1 MAPDDQLA
9 DIARTIQLAVAPV
22 FLLTALG
29 TILSVLTTRLSRVV
43 DRSRVLSARLD
54 ASGGGSAAPA
64 TDGPRSSLPPLT
76 ELEIL
81 ARRRVLVNW
90 AITCATI
97 ASLLVCLVVLLAFL
111 GFMLHQN
118 FSRVIASLFIGA
130 MAMFISALLF
140 FLREIVLTSATR
152 PR

>member
-1 MAPDDQLA
+1 MGADDQLA

-29 TILSVLTTRLSRVV
+29 TIISVLTTRLSRVV
-43 DRSRVLSARLD
+43 DRSRVLSARVD
-54 ASGGGSAAPA
+54 ATDTAASGR
-64 TDGPRSSLPPLT
+64 PRTSLPPVL

-81 ARRRVLVNW
+81 ARRRVLVNR

-97 ASLLVCLVVLLAFL
+97 AALLVCLVVLLAFL

-152 PR
+152 PK

>member
-1 MAPDDQLA
+1 MGSDDQLA

-29 TILSVLTTRLSRVV
+29 TIISVLTTRLSRVV
-43 DRSRVLSARLD
+43 DRSRVLSARID
-54 ASGGGSAAPA
+54 A
-64 TDGPRSSLPPLT
+64 TDTASSDRPRTSLVPVV

-81 ARRRVLVNW
+81 ARRRVLVNR
-90 AITCATI
+90 AIFCATI
-97 ASLLVCLVVLLAFL
+97 AALLVCLVVLLAFL

-152 PR
+152 PK

>member
-1 MAPDDQLA
+1 MHPDDQLA

-29 TILSVLTTRLSRVV
+29 TIIGVLTTRLSRVV
-43 DRSRVLSARLD
+43 DRSRVLSARID
-54 ASGGGSAAPA
+54 AGGSALGG
-64 TDGPRSSLPPLT
+64 DGPRASLAPVV

-81 ARRRVLVNW
+81 ARRRVLVNR

-97 ASLLVCLVVLLAFL
+97 AALLVCLVVLLAFL

-130 MAMFISALLF
+130 MAMFISSLLF

>member
-1 MAPDDQLA
+1 MNPDDQLA

-29 TILSVLTTRLSRVV
+29 TIISVLTTRLSRVV
-43 DRSRVLSARLD
+43 DRSRVLSARID
-54 ASGGGSAAPA
+54 A
-64 TDGPRSSLPPLT
+64 TDTADRPRASLAPVV

-81 ARRRVLVNW
+81 ARRRVLVNR

-97 ASLLVCLVVLLAFL
+97 AALLVCLVVLLAFL

-152 PR
+152 PK

>member
-1 MAPDDQLA
+1 MISDDPLG

-29 TILSVLTTRLSRVV
+29 TILNVLTTRLSRVV
-43 DRSRVLSARLD
+43 DRSRVLAARIDAPGGALPSAYGLR
-54 ASGGGSAAPA
+54 
-64 TDGPRSSLPPLT
+64 TSLPPLI

-81 ARRRVLVNW
+81 ARRRVLVNR

-97 ASLLVCLVVLLAFL
+97 AALFVCLLVLLAFL

-130 MAMFISALLF
+130 MVMFISSLLF

-152 PR
+152 PK